1 MAIKPRAQTRDPN
14 AGGIA
19 LRPQARVVD
28 NFRLSTAQ
36 APNEPDQFAQLAG
49 ALKELNPTINNFLK
63 KEKKENDDASVA
75 EGVKLFNENK
85 KGFAE
90 AVRSGL
96 IPAGA
101 NPHLQR
107 GYRLS
112 ELKLKGHD
120 YSTRLQTAW
129 AGSEARNQND
139 PDVYQK
145 FVQDFT
151 ADYSKTHLAGF
162 DPTEVL
168 SAFQPAVDRTQSVL
182 QSQHTAYRIGENERI
197 AMENVGMLTQAN
209 LEALGG
215 QALDHS
221 SPEGKQ
227 AISQTG
233 AALTQDA
240 RELMSQGISG
250 KKASAQILKSTIAT
264 AIERN
269 DIGMLAVLDHVK
281 TGTGVLSKTADA
293 RKAISAA
300 KTAINA
306 EHRARENFAYTERER
321 KAKKLGDRIIGTA
334 LDALLANPDPS
345 NPVFKTQ
352 LDHAIK
358 LSQLGLMP
366 SSVASNLIALRTG
379 VFNENAKIRERPESV
394 TNLYAAIA
402 ALPPDGDG
410 HMLILQAALDRKI
423 TAGTASAATKFWQS
437 SKKHAG
443 IFNSDEFKET
453 SKRLTEVITSTSVF
467 GKLASKSQ
475 LFKAHKARVM
485 LRSTMAEWADANPEE
500 AKSSI
505 ARLEQST
512 FLFEKITK
520 NPAFGVHEPAVAI
533 LNDGVAARVE
543 LINEPVELGEFWK
556 EQQALSGTPEQ
567 WAVSPIRKAIVER
580 AKVLNGVFE

>member
-19 LRPQARVVD
+19 IRPQARVVD

-36 APNEPDQFAQLAG
+36 APSEPSQFAQLAG
-49 ALKELNPTINNFLK
+49 ALKEINPVINDYLL
-63 KEKKENDDASVA
+63 KEKKEDDDEAVA

-90 AVRSGL
+90 AVQSGV

-151 ADYSKTHLAGF
+151 ASYSKEHLSEF

-168 SAFQPAVDRTQSVL
+168 QAFQPSVERTQSVL

-209 LEALGG
+209 LEALGQQG
-215 QALDHS
+215 LDHS
-221 SPEGKQ
+221 SPAGKD
-227 AISQTG
+227 AIIQTG
-233 AALTQDA
+233 AALTQHA
-240 RELMSQGISG
+240 RELMTQGISG
-250 KKASAQILKSTIAT
+250 KKASVQILKSTIAT

-269 DIGMLAVLDHVK
+269 DAGMLDVLNHVK

-293 RKAISAA
+293 RKAIAAA

-306 EHRARENFAYTERER
+306 EHRARENFAHTERER
-321 KAKKLGDRIIGTA
+321 KAKKYGDQLVGTA
-334 LDALLANPDPS
+334 MGALLKDPDPANPA
-345 NPVFKTQ
+345 FKQ
-352 LDHAIK
+352 ALDLAIK
-358 LSQLGLMP
+358 LSRLGLMP
-366 SSVASNLIALRTG
+366 SSVVSNLLALRTA
-379 VFNENAKIRERPESV
+379 VFNEDGKVRERPESV
-394 TNLYAAIA
+394 ANLYNTLSGLDAE
-402 ALPPDGDG
+402 GDG
-410 HMLILQAALDRKI
+410 HAVILQAAFDREI
-423 TAGTASAATKFWQS
+423 TAGTAAAATKFWQS

-443 IFNSDEFKET
+443 IFNTDEFKET
-453 SKRLTEVITSTSVF
+453 SKRLREVITATGRF
-467 GKLASKSQ
+467 DLTANKDQ
-475 LFKAHKARVM
+475 LFRAHKAEVM
-485 LRSTMAEWADANPEE
+485 LRSTMAEWADEHPKL
-500 AKSSI
+500 AKSPI
-505 ARLEQST
+505 ARLEQT
-512 FLFEKITK
+512 THLFEKISK
-520 NPAFGVHEPAVAI
+520 NPAFSVQEAAVKV
-533 LNDGVAARVE
+533 LDEGVAARVE
-543 LINEPVELGEFWK
+543 LITEPTELGELWK
-556 EQQALSGTPEQ
+556 KQQSQATPEQ

-580 AKVLNGVFE
+580 AKVLKGISD